1 MELAKLTLDGTVDL
15 RFCTSKEDKKYKELT
30 EAGFLEFV
38 PAPIPTIKLGEQ
50 AVDTFTV
57 IENKIIQ
64 KWVIRTDNKEIV
76 QKIESLKKELADT
89 DYKVIKCYESYL
101 VDKDLPYDINSL
113 HIERQKI
120 RDQINDLQNNA

>member
-1 MELAKLTLDGTVDL
+1 MELAKLTSDGTVDL
-15 RFCTSKEDKKYKELT
+15 RFCSSKEDTKYKELT

-38 PAPIPTIKLGEQ
+38 PATPPTIKLGEQ
-50 AVDTFTV
+50 TVDTFIV
-57 IENKIIQ
+57 INNKIFQEWKTI
-64 KWVIRTDNKEIV
+64 TDNKEIF
-76 QKIESLKKELADT
+76 QKIELLKKELADT

-101 VDKDLPYDINSL
+101 VDKKLPYDINSL